1 MTNARRAVWMVAP
14 VLLGVL
20 IPGLLGTGQKNDQAE
35 MLLQQAQH
43 KEMVDGQLEEAI
55 QIYNK
60 VLASYSGNRPVV
72 AKALVEMGRCYEKLG
87 RQEARS
93 AYERVLREFAD
104 QAEPAGLARQ
114 RLTALETGRSGTEVA
129 ARLVWAAG
137 TNWIQDVSSDGR
149 YVAYVESESGNLAL
163 RELATGKTHRL
174 TSDASSVT
182 GQYVGFPLAKMS
194 PDNRQVVYGWV
205 AGPGSG
211 IELRVVSFD
220 GSAPRVLQKAAA
232 GASEYEGAW
241 MPDGKAILAVA
252 RNVADKTYQRL
263 IITVADG
270 SIQRIGTPD
279 KRRLDWGLPSW
290 DARYIAFE
298 RPQDDD
304 TTKSDIFLFDT
315 RTGQDTALV
324 QNPAWDWIIGWTS
337 DSKRFIFSSDRAG
350 AENFWALEIENG
362 KPKGPPQLINRDPEG
377 DNLTVTR
384 DGTLFQIQTSWT
396 RELYRVEF
404 DPQSGK
410 PMAPPAPVNSRLP
423 AMWMQWSPDGRS
435 FCYQPMGK
443 GTEGRPLMIRSLET
457 GAERELP
464 LKPSLRYYQWPR
476 WSPDGRS
483 ILVAGRDQ
491 EVYGLFSIDV
501 ESGAVSRVVRIL
513 SDNAVSP
520 SPSWSPDGK
529 AVFYLQRDDAHPEL
543 TVIKRRDLASGA
555 EKAVHRG
562 LLGQTQLS
570 PDGRQFAFIQR
581 SSASQSSILAV
592 MEVGGG
598 ESRELARIQP
608 QDRVTDLVWT
618 SDSRY
623 VLFARSLK
631 DQASEIWRA
640 PTTGGQAERITAL
653 DGRVNGLKVHP
664 NGRLLGIELLRYKN
678 ELWAL
683 ENYLSPPGPV
693 RQQR

>member
-1 MTNARRAVWMVAP
+1 
-14 VLLGVL
+14 
-20 IPGLLGTGQKNDQAE
+20 
-35 MLLQQAQH
+35 
-43 KEMVDGQLEEAI
+43 
-55 QIYNK
+55 
-60 VLASYSGNRPVV
+60 
-72 AKALVEMGRCYEKLG
+72 
-87 RQEARS
+87 
-93 AYERVLREFAD
+93 
-104 QAEPAGLARQ
+104 
-114 RLTALETGRSGTEVA
+114 
-129 ARLVWAAG
+129 
-137 TNWIQDVSSDGR
+137 
-149 YVAYVESESGNLAL
+149 
-163 RELATGKTHRL
+163 
-174 TSDASSVT
+174 
-182 GQYVGFPLAKMS
+182 
-194 PDNRQVVYGWV
+194 
-205 AGPGSG
+205 
-211 IELRVVSFD
+211 
-220 GSAPRVLQKAAA
+220 
-232 GASEYEGAW
+232 
-241 MPDGKAILAVA
+241 
-252 RNVADKTYQRL
+252 
-263 IITVADG
+263 
-270 SIQRIGTPD
+270 
-279 KRRLDWGLPSW
+279 
-290 DARYIAFE
+290 
-298 RPQDDD
+298 
-304 TTKSDIFLFDT
+304 
-315 RTGQDTALV
+315 
-324 QNPAWDWIIGWTS
+324 
-337 DSKRFIFSSDRAG
+337 
-350 AENFWALEIENG
+350 
-362 KPKGPPQLINRDPEG
+362 
-377 DNLTVTR
+377 
-384 DGTLFQIQTSWT
+384 
-396 RELYRVEF
+396 
-404 DPQSGK
+404 
-410 PMAPPAPVNSRLP
+410 
-423 AMWMQWSPDGRS
+423 
-435 FCYQPMGK
+435 MGK